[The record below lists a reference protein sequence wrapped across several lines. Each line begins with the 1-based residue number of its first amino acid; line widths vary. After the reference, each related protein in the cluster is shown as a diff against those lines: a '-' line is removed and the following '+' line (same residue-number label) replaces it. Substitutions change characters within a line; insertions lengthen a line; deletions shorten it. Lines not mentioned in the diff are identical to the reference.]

1 MMSNTEKLEW
11 IKKNGL
17 KYFLRLILKISVWF
31 MGLSLFFVILFKW
44 VPVPVTPL
52 MLIRTTQQITA
63 GQKVILKHD
72 WVPMKKISPHL
83 QLAAVCSEDQNFL
96 KHHGIDFK
104 AIEKARNESKRKN
117 GRLRGA
123 STISQQTAKNVFLWP
138 QRSWVRKGMEVW
150 FTGLIE
156 LIWGKKRILEVYL
169 NSIEMGNGIYGV
181 EAAANY
187 YFGTSAS
194 KLTKYQSA
202 SVIAILPSPRK
213 WNAKNPGP
221 YVRSRIDWIQQQ
233 MRLHSPLPFK
243 Q

>member
-1 MMSNTEKLEW
+1 MSNTEKLEW
-11 IKKNGL
+11 IKKNAL
-17 KYFLRLILKISVWF
+17 KYLVRLIFKISIFFVC
-31 MGLSLFFVILFKW
+31 LSLFLVIILKW

-52 MLIRTTQQITA
+52 MLIRSAQQITS
-63 GQKVILKHD
+63 GQKVVLKHD
-72 WVPMKKISPHL
+72 WEPMKKISPHL

-96 KHHGIDFK
+96 NHRGIDFK
-104 AIEKARNESKRKN
+104 AIEKARKESQKKN

-138 QRSWVRKGMEVW
+138 QRSWARKGLEVW

-181 EAAANY
+181 EAAAKN

-194 KLTKYQSA
+194 KLSKYQSA
-202 SVIAILPSPRK
+202 SIIAILPSPRK
-213 WNAKNPGP
+213 WNASNPGP
-221 YVRSRIDWIQQQ
+221 YVRSRIDWIQRQ
-233 MRLHSPLPFK
+233 MRLHSPLPWL
-243 Q
+243 

>member
-1 MMSNTEKLEW
+1 MDCRCFLW
-11 IKKNGL
+11 CFLNG
-17 KYFLRLILKISVWF
+17 FLYRLLR
-31 MGLSLFFVILFKW
+31 
-44 VPVPVTPL
+44 L
-52 MLIRTTQQITA
+52 MLIRTVQQITA

-72 WVPMKKISPHL
+72 WVPMKKISPHM

-138 QRSWVRKGMEVW
+138 QRSWVRKGLEVW

-169 NSIEMGNGIYGV
+169 NSIEMGMGFMVLKLPQITTLEPALQNLPNISRHQLLLFCQARENGTPKIRDLMS
-181 EAAANY
+181 EAA
-187 YFGTSAS
+187 
-194 KLTKYQSA
+194 
-202 SVIAILPSPRK
+202 
-213 WNAKNPGP
+213 
-221 YVRSRIDWIQQQ
+221 
-233 MRLHSPLPFK
+233 
-243 Q
+243 